1 MLAVGTS
8 AVKSDRL
15 AQVDSHR
22 IFAELVA
29 DLEEFR
35 KRRLWATSSLASTRF
50 GVLECKN
57 ATLLHLIY
65 ITPGPNY
72 DDDGV
77 KQPTRNG
84 SRRQRETQVR
94 GLLEFFEAL
103 EHVKGIVEAGEI
115 YRNNF
120 EESRWHDII
129 TKDIRKT
136 MLQLARWVVVR

>member
-1 MLAVGTS
+1 LLAVGTS
-8 AVKSDRL
+8 AVKFDRL
-15 AQVDSHR
+15 AQVDLHR

-29 DLEEFR
+29 DLEELR

-50 GVLECKN
+50 DALECKN
-57 ATLLHLIY
+57 VTLFNFIY
-65 ITPGPNY
+65 ITPGPDY

-84 SRRQRETQVR
+84 CRRQGETQVR

-103 EHVKGIVEAGEI
+103 EDVKGIVEARKLYG
-115 YRNNF
+115 NNF
-120 EESRWHDII
+120 EESRWHDIT

-136 MLQLARWVVVR
+136 MLQLARWVVAR